1 MLNPFPRPFLTQFLE
16 DSVKRFAA
24 FCFAVLLLA
33 LSASAVRAQA
43 PPEAPKPGPEEQ
55 KLAYFVGKWV
65 AEADM
70 KPSAY
75 GPGGKVDFSETCE
88 WFTGNFSLICH
99 SEAAMF
105 GSTITS
111 LSVMGYDM
119 GDKTYV
125 YFETN
130 SMGQNTFSRGT
141 VDGDTW
147 TWSGD
152 SKMNGQTM
160 HSRFTLKR
168 VTDDSATLKF
178 EMGASSNSMVVIME
192 GKQTRQK

>member
-1 MLNPFPRPFLTQFLE
+1 LE
-16 DSVKRFAA
+16 DSVKKLAA
-24 FCFAVLLLA
+24 FSFAVLLFA
-33 LSASAVRAQA
+33 FCISVVCAQA
-43 PPEAPKPGPEEQ
+43 PSEAPKPGPEEQ
-55 KLAYFVGKWV
+55 KLAFFVGKWV
-65 AEADM
+65 SDADM
-70 KPSAY
+70 KPSAF
-75 GPGGKVDFSETCE
+75 GPGGKVNFTETCE
-88 WFTGNFSLICH
+88 WFAGNFSLVCH

-105 GSTITS
+105 GTTIKG
-111 LSVMGYDM
+111 LSVMGYDG

-147 TWSGD
+147 TWTGD

-160 HSRFTLKR
+160 HSRFMLKR
-168 VTDDSATLKF
+168 VTDDSATFKF
-178 EMGASSNSMVVIME
+178 EMGAESGPMSLIME

>member
-1 MLNPFPRPFLTQFLE
+1 LE
-16 DSVKRFAA
+16 DSVKKFAA
-24 FCFAVLLLA
+24 AICFLALLFA

-65 AEADM
+65 SEAEM
-70 KPSAY
+70 KPSAF
-75 GPGGKVDFSETCE
+75 GPGGKVNFTETCE
-88 WFTGNFSLICH
+88 WFAGNFSLVCH
-99 SEAAMF
+99 SEAAMP
-105 GSTITS
+105 GTTIKG
-111 LSVMGYDM
+111 LSVMGYDS
-119 GDKTYV
+119 GDKAYV

-147 TWSGD
+147 TWTGD
-152 SKMNGQTM
+152 SKMNGQPT

-168 VTDDSATLKF
+168 VTDDSATFKF
-178 EMGASSNSMVVIME
+178 EIGAGSEPMAVIME

>member
-1 MLNPFPRPFLTQFLE
+1 MTKL
-16 DSVKRFAA
+16 AA
-24 FCFAVLLLA
+24 FTFAVLLFA
-33 LSASAVRAQA
+33 FCISVVRAQA
-43 PPEAPKPGPEEQ
+43 PSEAPKPGPEEQ
-55 KLAYFVGKWV
+55 KLAFFVGKWV
-65 AEADM
+65 SDADM
-70 KPSAY
+70 KPSAF
-75 GPGGKVDFSETCE
+75 GPGGKVNFTETCE
-88 WFTGNFSLICH
+88 WFAGNFSLVCH

-105 GSTITS
+105 GTTIKG
-111 LSVMGYDM
+111 LSVMGYDG

-147 TWSGD
+147 TWTGD

-168 VTDDSATLKF
+168 VTDDSATFKF
-178 EMGASSNSMVVIME
+178 EMGAESGPMSLIME